1 MICPKCGK
9 ESVKDAL
16 YCEWCGTQLN
26 QKKTVICPKC
36 GREGIKNALYC
47 EWCGAQLNQKE
58 IPSNR
63 NMEKYVIYNSK
74 SKFLWLVFA
83 SICGVGG
90 GLFILGQSR
99 EELAEYHIT
108 GSGRFL
114 TGNPD
119 GLIIVGWLC
128 IILFGAFLLFLLL
141 NYKNCAKRPWFVL
154 NSDGFYSY
162 STNSGFKGM
171 IGWNEIRN
179 FHIDLQNNSRFLVI
193 EFITKNEK
201 YESTRKYAI
210 AESKAKKKQKQKTVR
225 IFINFLGISDKE
237 LIETMHEFQ
246 EEYQNKNLYIQNR
259 SL

>member
-1 MICPKCGK
+1 MNCPKCGK

-16 YCEWCGTQLN
+16 YCEWCG
-26 QKKTVICPKC
+26 V
-36 GREGIKNALYC
+36 
-47 EWCGAQLNQKE
+47 QLNQKE

-63 NMEKYVIYNSK
+63 TMEKYVIYNSK
-74 SKFLWLVFA
+74 SKYLWLIFA
-83 SICGVGG
+83 SIFGVGG

-128 IILFGAFLLFLLL
+128 IILFGAFLLFQLL
-141 NYKNCAKRPWFVL
+141 NYKSCAKRPWFVL

-171 IGWNEIRN
+171 IGWNEIMD
-179 FHIDLQNNSRFLVI
+179 FHIDLQNNSRFLII

-210 AESKAKKKQKQKTVR
+210 AEHKAKKKQKQKTVR

-237 LIETMHEFQ
+237 LIEIMHEFQ
-246 EEYQNKNLYIQNR
+246 VEYQNKKYI
-259 SL
+259 

>member
-1 MICPKCGK
+1 M
-9 ESVKDAL
+9 
-16 YCEWCGTQLN
+16 
-26 QKKTVICPKC
+26 
-36 GREGIKNALYC
+36 
-47 EWCGAQLNQKE
+47 
-58 IPSNR
+58 
-63 NMEKYVIYNSK
+63 
-74 SKFLWLVFA
+74 
-83 SICGVGG
+83 
-90 GLFILGQSR
+90 
-99 EELAEYHIT
+99 
-108 GSGRFL
+108 
-114 TGNPD
+114 
-119 GLIIVGWLC
+119 
-128 IILFGAFLLFLLL
+128 

-210 AESKAKKKQKQKTVR
+210 AERKAKKKQKQKTVR

>member
-90 GLFILGQSR
+90 GLFIL
-99 EELAEYHIT
+99 EI
-108 GSGRFL
+108 GRAH
-114 TGNPD
+114 
-119 GLIIVGWLC
+119 V
-128 IILFGAFLLFLLL
+128 
-141 NYKNCAKRPWFVL
+141 
-154 NSDGFYSY
+154 
-162 STNSGFKGM
+162 
-171 IGWNEIRN
+171 
-179 FHIDLQNNSRFLVI
+179 
-193 EFITKNEK
+193 
-201 YESTRKYAI
+201 
-210 AESKAKKKQKQKTVR
+210 
-225 IFINFLGISDKE
+225 
-237 LIETMHEFQ
+237 
-246 EEYQNKNLYIQNR
+246 
-259 SL
+259 